1 MNTINLARMV
11 DHTVLRPETSHDD
24 IVNLCSEANALNV
37 FAVCVPSSWVH
48 SAALALAQSPVAV
61 ATVVGFPS
69 GAVLTAVKAFEAQKA
84 IVSGADEIDM
94 VINLGALKS
103 GDWDLVSRDILTV
116 RQASIGSVLKVIIE
130 AAALTDDEIRRV
142 CRVVADSGA
151 DFVKTS
157 TGFHP
162 NGGATV
168 QQVQLMRD
176 SIPDGMG
183 LKASGGIRTLEQ
195 ALAMVDA
202 GATRLGM
209 SATRSI
215 LQSL

>member
-1 MNTINLARMV
+1 MDQQALARIV
-11 DHTVLRPETSHDD
+11 DHTLLKPEASQHD
-24 IVNLCSEANALNV
+24 IAALCREAHELGT

-48 SAALALAQSPVAV
+48 LAATALMHAPTKV

-69 GAVLTAVKAFEAQKA
+69 GAVLPDVKAVETQKA
-84 IVSGADEIDM
+84 IASGAEEIDM

-103 GDWDLVSRDILTV
+103 DEWGMVARDIRIV
-116 RQASIGSVLKVIIE
+116 REASIGSVLKVIIE
-130 AAALTDDEIRRV
+130 AAALSDDEIRRV
-142 CRVVADSGA
+142 CRISSDEGA

-162 NGGATV
+162 NGGASV
-168 QQVQLMRD
+168 AQVAIMRE

-183 LKASGGIRTLEQ
+183 LKASGGIRTLDQ
-195 ALAMVDA
+195 ALAMIDA

-209 SATRSI
+209 SATREI
-215 LQSL
+215 LTGL

>member
-1 MNTINLARMV
+1 MDKAQLARII
-11 DHTVLRPETSHDD
+11 DHTVLRPETSRED
-24 IVNLCSEANALNV
+24 IFALCREANDLGV

-48 SAALALAQSPVAV
+48 LAATSLAHSPVKV
-61 ATVVGFPS
+61 ATVAGFPS
-69 GAVLTAVKAFEAQKA
+69 GAVLPDVKALEVQKA

-103 GDWDLVSRDILTV
+103 GDWDAVARDIYAV
-116 RQASIGSVLKVIIE
+116 RSSSVGTVLKVIIE
-130 AAALTDDEIRRV
+130 AAALTDEEIRRV
-142 CRVVADSGA
+142 CRIVADAGA

-162 NGGATV
+162 NGGATAH
-168 QQVQLMRD
+168 QVEIMRD

-195 ALAMVDA
+195 ALLMVQA

-209 SATRSI
+209 SATREI
-215 LQSL
+215 LAAL

>member
-1 MNTINLARMV
+1 MDRAALARIV
-11 DHTVLRPETSHDD
+11 DHTVLRPETTHED
-24 IVNLCSEANALNV
+24 IVSLCLDAHELGV
-37 FAVCVPSSWVH
+37 FAVCVPSTWVH
-48 SAALALAQSPVAV
+48 VAALALKDSPVQV

-69 GAVLTAVKAFEAQKA
+69 GAVLPVVKALETQQA

-103 GDWDLVSRDILTV
+103 GEWDLVTRDIRTV
-116 RQASIGSVLKVIIE
+116 RQASVGSVLKVIIE

-142 CRVVADSGA
+142 CRIVADSGA

-162 NGGATV
+162 NGGASIH
-168 QQVQLMRD
+168 QVELMRD

-195 ALAMVDA
+195 ALSMVDA

-209 SATRSI
+209 SATRAI
-215 LQSL
+215 LDSH

>member
-1 MNTINLARMV
+1 MDTIALARLV
-11 DHTVLRPETSHDD
+11 DHTILRPETSHDD
-24 IVNLCSEANALNV
+24 VVALCREAEELGV
-37 FAVCVPSSWVH
+37 FAVCVPSTWVH
-48 SAALALAQSPVAV
+48 TASLTLGESPVKV

-69 GAVLTAVKAFEAQKA
+69 GAVIPMVKALEAQKA

-103 GDWDLVSRDILTV
+103 GDWDLVARDIITV
-116 RQASIGSVLKVIIE
+116 RQATVGTVLKVIIE

-142 CRVVADSGA
+142 CRIVGDSGS

-168 QQVQLMRD
+168 EQVQIMRD

-195 ALAMVDA
+195 ALAMVEA

-215 LQSL
+215 LEAL

>member
-1 MNTINLARMV
+1 MNKDQLARIV
-11 DHTVLRPETSHDD
+11 DHTVLRPETSRDD
-24 IVNLCSEANALNV
+24 IYGLCRDAHDLGV
-37 FAVCVPSSWVH
+37 YAVCVPSAWVRT
-48 SAALALAQSPVAV
+48 AAIALANSPVRV
-61 ATVVGFPS
+61 ATVAGFPS
-69 GAVLTAVKAFEAQKA
+69 GAVLPDVKVLEVQKS

-103 GDWDLVSRDILTV
+103 GDWDEVARDIQAV
-116 RQASIGSVLKVIIE
+116 RSASVGTVLKVIIE
-130 AAALTDDEIRRV
+130 AAALTDEEIQRV

-162 NGGATV
+162 NGGASV
-168 QQVQLMRD
+168 HQVEIMRD

-183 LKASGGIRTLEQ
+183 LKASGGIRTLAQ
-195 ALAMVDA
+195 ALAMVEA

-209 SATRSI
+209 SATRDI
-215 LQSL
+215 LAGL

>member
-1 MNTINLARMV
+1 MNNLNLARMV
-11 DHTVLRPETSHDD
+11 DHTVLRPETSHND
-24 IVNLCSEANALNV
+24 IVDLCREADALGV
-37 FAVCVPSSWVH
+37 FAVCVPSYWVQT
-48 SAALALAQSPVAV
+48 AALALAGSSVAV

-69 GAVLTAVKAFEAQKA
+69 GAVMPAVKGLETQKA

-103 GDWDLVSRDILTV
+103 GDWDLVSKDIAAV

-130 AAALTDDEIRRV
+130 AAALTDEEIRRV

-162 NGGATV
+162 NGGASAE
-168 QQVQLMRD
+168 QVLLMRD

-195 ALAMVDA
+195 ALSMVDA

-215 LQSL
+215 LESL

>member
-1 MNTINLARMV
+1 MNNIPLARMV
-11 DHTVLRPETSHDD
+11 DHTVLRPETTHDD
-24 IVNLCSEANALNV
+24 IANLCNEADALGV
-37 FAVCVPSSWVH
+37 FAVCVPSYWVH
-48 SAALALAQSPVAV
+48 TASMALAKSPVAV

-69 GAVLTAVKAFEAQKA
+69 GAVLPVVKALETQKA

-103 GDWDLVSRDILTV
+103 GDWDLVSRDITTV

-130 AAALTDDEIRRV
+130 AAALTDEEIRRV
-142 CRVVADSGA
+142 CRLVADSGA

-168 QQVQLMRD
+168 EQVQLMRD

-195 ALAMVDA
+195 AMAMVDA

-215 LQSL
+215 LEAL

>member
-1 MNTINLARMV
+1 MDRTALARIV
-11 DHTVLRPETSHDD
+11 DHTILRPETTRDD
-24 IVNLCSEANALNV
+24 IAALCRDAHELGV
-37 FAVCVPSSWVH
+37 FAVCVPSTWVH
-48 SAALALAQSPVAV
+48 TAALALADSPVRV

-69 GAVLTAVKAFEAQKA
+69 GAVLPAVKALETQQAV
-84 IVSGADEIDM
+84 VSGADEIDM

-103 GDWDLVSRDILTV
+103 AEWDLVTRDIHAV

-142 CRVVADSGA
+142 CRLVADSGA

-162 NGGATV
+162 NGGASIH
-168 QQVQLMRD
+168 QVELMRD

-183 LKASGGIRTLEQ
+183 LKASGGIRSLEQ

-209 SATRSI
+209 SATRDI
-215 LQSL
+215 LHSL